1 MAKADPKLR
10 ALVEER
16 DALDK
21 EIAALR
27 LRKNQMA
34 EDAYQQQLE
43 KLVTDLALKDRAIRE
58 LEAKK

>member
-16 DALDK
+16 DALDR
-21 EIAALR
+21 EINALR
-27 LRKNQMA
+27 LRKNQMND
-34 EDAYQQQLE
+34 EEYQQQLE
-43 KLVTDLALKDRAIRE
+43 KLLTDLALKDRAIRE